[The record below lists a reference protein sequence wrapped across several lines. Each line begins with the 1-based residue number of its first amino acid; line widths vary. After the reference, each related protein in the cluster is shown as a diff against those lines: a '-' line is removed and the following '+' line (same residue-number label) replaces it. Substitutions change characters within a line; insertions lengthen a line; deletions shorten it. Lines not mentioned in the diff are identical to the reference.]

1 MRQAGNELPDVVA
14 DFVARHP
21 DIVARLAGVASTATP
36 DSDALGRQREHFR
49 AYAAERIETARG
61 ADAAAAGQDFL
72 ARLRAS

>member
-49 AYAAERIETARG
+49 AYAAERIETARS
-61 ADAAAAGQDFL
+61 ADVTGAGQDFL
-72 ARLRAS
+72 TRLRAG